1 MGELS
6 PMMKQYKRIKNEYP
20 DKILMFRLGDFYEM
34 FFEDAQT
41 VSRELDLTLTGRA
54 CGNGERAP
62 MCGVPYH
69 AVQTYIT
76 RLLKKGYKIA
86 ICEQMQDPSQAKGM
100 IDRSVTRIIT
110 GGTITDPESL
120 GADKNNYLMSLYLD
134 ESGVGAVW
142 ADITTSET
150 YNHFIP
156 YPIRVKLN
164 DLLLRIKQAEI
175 ICNSKM
181 LGESVELSAVK
192 FGSVCRLT
200 QYDDDKFDFEIAK
213 RTLSEVLSAGEIK
226 NLCKTPCCVCA
237 EGALISYV
245 QSLQFRKEVN
255 VSNGEAYESI
265 AYMDIDAS
273 SARTL
278 ELTESQSRKRG
289 TTLRD
294 VLNKTCTAMGDRQ
307 LTKWITRPLCVK
319 STIDERLAAVDELF
333 RDSISRERLRAALS
347 SIKDIVRISA
357 SLAIGEV
364 KQKDVLALGVSLCA
378 VPDVKCALDG
388 FSSKL
393 LAELD
398 SGICD
403 LVEARELI
411 SAAVNRPTGDKTKDD
426 VTYVIKQGYDPLL
439 DEYRGLVKNSRAVI
453 AQMESEEKE
462 KTGIRNLRISYNRL
476 FGYFIEVPRQFDSQ
490 VPDYYVRRQTVAN
503 AERYTTEAL
512 KELEY
517 KVINSADLADKRE
530 HELYLAVLEKLRAY
544 CGQINENGKNIATLD
559 CLVSLATV
567 AKSNG

>member
-62 MCGVPYH
+62 MCGVPHH

-164 DLLLRIKQAEI
+164 DLLLRIKPAEI

-226 NLCKTPCCVCA
+226 N
-237 EGALISYV
+237 I
-245 QSLQFRKEVN
+245 
-255 VSNGEAYESI
+255 
-265 AYMDIDAS
+265 
-273 SARTL
+273 
-278 ELTESQSRKRG
+278 
-289 TTLRD
+289 
-294 VLNKTCTAMGDRQ
+294 
-307 LTKWITRPLCVK
+307 
-319 STIDERLAAVDELF
+319 
-333 RDSISRERLRAALS
+333 
-347 SIKDIVRISA
+347 
-357 SLAIGEV
+357 
-364 KQKDVLALGVSLCA
+364 
-378 VPDVKCALDG
+378 
-388 FSSKL
+388 
-393 LAELD
+393 
-398 SGICD
+398 
-403 LVEARELI
+403 
-411 SAAVNRPTGDKTKDD
+411 
-426 VTYVIKQGYDPLL
+426 
-439 DEYRGLVKNSRAVI
+439 
-453 AQMESEEKE
+453 
-462 KTGIRNLRISYNRL
+462 
-476 FGYFIEVPRQFDSQ
+476 
-490 VPDYYVRRQTVAN
+490 
-503 AERYTTEAL
+503 
-512 KELEY
+512 
-517 KVINSADLADKRE
+517 
-530 HELYLAVLEKLRAY
+530 
-544 CGQINENGKNIATLD
+544 
-559 CLVSLATV
+559 
-567 AKSNG
+567 